1 VSEAGLGDD
10 DVRIELEAVS
20 EPGAGIGRV
29 TEAGERA
36 AVLVGK
42 RVLVGPID
50 PCGECEVCR
59 RGGGSVCPL
68 ARRRTTTSERII
80 TAAAR
85 WVVALGDGLEL
96 PPAGAAVPGAVAL
109 AYTLYAR
116 TGVAP
121 REPVVITGASPV
133 TRFLVE
139 ILLAKGATIAVVA
152 DPHPEA
158 WADWLL
164 AKGVTIAR
172 TAQSDDARGTCIAA
186 FSAHGLGGKPWRV
199 IATTADGVAM
209 AAALAGPRATL
220 TVLAPIAALPGDL
233 AEREVTVITVAGAHP
248 DLVVEVAAMCVKGD
262 IDLSAGTAAD
272 ATGDHRA
279 IVSAR

>member
-1 VSEAGLGDD
+1 
-10 DVRIELEAVS
+10 
-20 EPGAGIGRV
+20 
-29 TEAGERA
+29 
-36 AVLVGK
+36 
-42 RVLVGPID
+42 
-50 PCGECEVCR
+50 
-59 RGGGSVCPL
+59 
-68 ARRRTTTSERII
+68 
-80 TAAAR
+80 
-85 WVVALGDGLEL
+85 
-96 PPAGAAVPGAVAL
+96 
-109 AYTLYAR
+109 
-116 TGVAP
+116 
-121 REPVVITGASPV
+121 
-133 TRFLVE
+133 VE

-152 DPHPEA
+152 APHPAA
-158 WADWLL
+158 WPDWLL
-164 AKGVTIAR
+164 AKGVAVAA
-172 TAQSDDARGTCIAA
+172 TAQVDDARATCIAA

-199 IATTADGVAM
+199 ISTTADGAAM

>member
-1 VSEAGLGDD
+1 MTDVALGDD
-10 DVRIELEAVS
+10 DVRIELEATS

-29 TEAGERA
+29 TDAGERA
-36 AVLVGK
+36 AVLRGK

-59 RGGGSVCPL
+59 RGGAPVCPL
-68 ARRRTTTSERII
+68 ARRRETTAEHTI
-80 TAAAR
+80 TAMAR

-96 PPAGAAVPGAVAL
+96 PAAGAAVPGAIAL

-116 TGVAP
+116 TGIGP

-133 TRFLVE
+133 ARFLVE
-139 ILLAKGATIAVVA
+139 ILLAKGATIAVVV
-152 DPHPEA
+152 DPDATA

-164 AKGVTIAR
+164 GKGVAIAR
-172 TAQSDDARGTCIAA
+172 TAQADDARATCIAA
-186 FSAHGLGGKPWRV
+186 FGAHGLGGKPWRV
-199 IATTADGVAM
+199 IATTGETLALG
-209 AAALAGPRATL
+209 AALAGPRATL

-233 AEREVTVITVAGAHP
+233 AAREVTVITVAAAHP

-262 IDLSAGTAAD
+262 IDLAVAPGP
-272 ATGDHRA
+272 TGDHRA
-279 IVSAR
+279 IVSLR

>member
-1 VSEAGLGDD
+1 MSLGED

-20 EPGAGIGRV
+20 EFGAGIGCV
-29 TEAGERA
+29 VEAGERA
-36 AVLVGK
+36 AVLLGK

-59 RGGGSVCPL
+59 RGGGPVCPL
-68 ARRRTTTSERII
+68 ARRRATTPARTI

-85 WVVALGDGLEL
+85 WVVALGDGLDL

-152 DPHPEA
+152 EPTHAA

-164 AKGVTIAR
+164 AKGVAVAR
-172 TAQSDDARGTCIAA
+172 TAQPDDARATCIAA
-186 FSAHGLGGKPWRV
+186 FSAQGLGGKPWRV
-199 IATTADGVAM
+199 IATTAAGAPV

-220 TVLAPIAALPGDL
+220 TVLAPISALPGDL
-233 AEREVTVITVAGAHP
+233 ADREVTVITVAGAHP

-262 IDLSAGTAAD
+262 IDLVAGTAAD
-272 ATGDHRA
+272 ATSDHRA
-279 IVSAR
+279 IVFAR